1 MRKLTVIVVFDKSNN
16 KTLAYLS
23 WIGPETPYGKIDHY
37 MIVVV
42 SPNVD
47 TLTHR
52 NWSVKVCDQTQFH
65 Y

>member
-1 MRKLTVIVVFDKSNN
+1 MRNLTVVVDFDKSNN
-16 KTLAYLS
+16 EILANLS

-37 MIVVV
+37 EIVVI
-42 SPNVD
+42 SPKVAR
-47 TLTHR
+47 LIHR